1 MNNRQ
6 ATERKHEIKVGLA
19 ILIGLGILIFA
30 ILYIGEHQGILQE
43 RYKLRVLMSRVNGLQ
58 PGAPVRLAGVD
69 VGSVV
74 KVDFSEDIADQKI
87 EVILEIDQRVQSRI
101 RQDSEAHIGTLGLLG
116 DKFVGV
122 SMGSLDKPVLG
133 NGELLKSADP
143 IDVEKLITEGVLV
156 FDIIRQTTTTINE
169 ISKKIN
175 EGKGTL
181 GLLVN
186 DPRMYLD
193 IEKLLLLTESLTKK
207 IDQGQGTL
215 AKLFQDTT
223 LYRNING
230 LLTTTTVL
238 ADSFG
243 RGKGTM
249 GRLIQDPQLFV
260 QLSESLVRINAL
272 AKKLEDGDGTLGK
285 ALNDKALYQDA
296 SNAVAELDSL
306 LKDVRRNPQRY
317 LKVEI
322 F

>member
-6 ATERKHEIKVGLA
+6 AQERKHEIKVGLA
-19 ILIGLGILIFA
+19 ILIGLAILVFA
-30 ILYIGEHQGILQE
+30 ILYVGEHQGILQE

-58 PGAPVRLAGVD
+58 TGAPVRLAGVD

-74 KVDFSEDIADQKI
+74 KVDFSKDIADQKI
-87 EVILEIDQRVQSRI
+87 EVILEIDQRVQARI
-101 RQDSEAHIGTLGLLG
+101 REDSEAHIGTLGLLG
-116 DKFVGV
+116 DKFVGIT
-122 SMGSLDKPVLG
+122 MGSLDKPVLEDG
-133 NGELLKSADP
+133 DLLKSADP
-143 IDVEKLITEGVLV
+143 IDVEKLIAEGVMV
-156 FDIIRQTTTTINE
+156 FDVVRQTTSTINE

-193 IEKLLLLTESLTKK
+193 IEKLLFLTESLTQK

-230 LLTTTTVL
+230 LLTTTTNL

-249 GRLIQDPQLFV
+249 GRLIQDPWLFERM
-260 QLSESLVRINAL
+260 SESLLRINAL

-285 ALNDKALYQDA
+285 ALNDKALYLDA
-296 SNAVAELDSL
+296 SHAVAELDSL